1 MTTDSVPSDDASASD
16 DRNAPR
22 LGAHIPWWV
31 TLVVLLGAALL
42 TAGAIISKLAPTMLT
57 NGNAMTGAAR
67 VYADYLF
74 ARNLPLALMLLF
86 LLALRS
92 RHMLAGFMVL
102 IALIQLLDAAN
113 DLLRGDVLL
122 IPGVLLFALAFWS
135 GAARLFGQAPWH
147 RAVWREAAEPS
158 PEARSVDDL

>member
-1 MTTDSVPSDDASASD
+1 MTTDLVSSDDASASD
-16 DRNAPR
+16 DRNAPH

-57 NGNAMTGAAR
+57 NGNSMTDAAQ

-74 ARNLPLALMLLF
+74 ARNVPLALMLLV

-92 RHMLAGFMVL
+92 RRMLAGFMVL
-102 IALIQLLDAAN
+102 IALIQLLDGVN
-113 DLLRGDVLL
+113 DFVRGDVLL
-122 IPGVLLFALAFWS
+122 VPGVLLFALVFVI

-158 PEARSVDDL
+158 PEAR